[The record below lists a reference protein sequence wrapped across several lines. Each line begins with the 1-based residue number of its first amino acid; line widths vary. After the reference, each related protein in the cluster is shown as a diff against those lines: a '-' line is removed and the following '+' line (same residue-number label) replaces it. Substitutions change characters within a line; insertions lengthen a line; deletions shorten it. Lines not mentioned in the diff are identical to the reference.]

1 MLTVET
7 AVRSVVFGEYPSV
20 CAQSTCSCVC
30 VFGLFNYLSVG
41 THLVGF
47 WFDFVECLLVCAVE
61 FHNR

>member
-7 AVRSVVFGEYPSV
+7 AVRSVVFGECV
-20 CAQSTCSCVC
+20 HKVHACVC